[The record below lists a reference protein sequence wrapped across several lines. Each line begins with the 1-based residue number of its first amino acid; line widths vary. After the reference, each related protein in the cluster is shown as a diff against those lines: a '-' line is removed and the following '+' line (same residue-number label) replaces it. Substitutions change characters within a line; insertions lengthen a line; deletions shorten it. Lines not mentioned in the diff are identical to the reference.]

1 MDNSHQRHIVG
12 ATRRVASTSI
22 VRCWL
27 PIIGLLAIV
36 CLPITANAQNTAT
49 DVLAECTALLPADR
63 PIPTGTDAP
72 SIRLT
77 APVAG
82 ETLTAGQI
90 AFSVETINFNLND
103 EARHW
108 HLWINGQVQ
117 GMVYQPTGIIRLAP
131 GTYTICASLGNTDH
145 ADIGIPDG
153 LRITVVAAQAGTPTP
168 TLPVAPEA
176 APVVPEQPQPTQI
189 ILLIGAALVAAVGG
203 WWAGSRLGKKRGK

>member
-1 MDNSHQRHIVG
+1 MRFWLIILMVAVATGYMRPAG
-12 ATRRVASTSI
+12 AQEPDA
-22 VRCWL
+22 
-27 PIIGLLAIV
+27 A
-36 CLPITANAQNTAT
+36 
-49 DVLAECTALLPADR
+49 VLAECTALLPPDR
-63 PIPTGTDAP
+63 PIPTGPDAP

-77 APVAG
+77 APQAD

-90 AFSVETINFNLND
+90 AFSIETTNFDLNS

-153 LRITVVAAQAGTPTP
+153 LRLTVIEATAGIPTP

-189 ILLIGAALVAAVGG
+189 ILLIGAALAAAVGG
-203 WWAGSRLGKKRGK
+203 WWVGTRLGRKKRG